1 MLEQDIRWIND
12 NTFSGQTHV
21 EIYFI
26 SNYRNNKS
34 NGMQTRD
41 REDHVQYTLDKKRS
55 KQAVEPHSFR
65 SCERTAARTQ
75 ETNTDKAP
83 EQTL

>member
-34 NGMQTRD
+34 NGKHEIAKTTCSTR
-41 REDHVQYTLDKKRS
+41 
-55 KQAVEPHSFR
+55 
-65 SCERTAARTQ
+65 
-75 ETNTDKAP
+75 
-83 EQTL
+83 